1 VWFFIGETM
10 KTHIGGSPYSH
21 TNPYFLIDDRW
32 QTFLPFYSGFSLK
45 MAPIRIGSQHVP
57 ATWVLCHHMVWK
69 PWQQPGQ
76 VPWRHSLDGT
86 LWGSTFL
93 KELSWVIV
101 MFFFHGHS
109 PEIRPL
115 CCLGIEFPWYQW
127 EFQDPNME
135 VLYHIRPYFVVIFTY
150 IGLNNRPYIW

>member
-1 VWFFIGETM
+1 MWFFIGETM

-93 KELSWVIV
+93 KELSWVIDV
-101 MFFFHGHS
+101 FFSWSFTWNSTTMLFGDWISLISMGIPGSQHGGTVPYKAIFCGDIHLH
-109 PEIRPL
+109 RPK
-115 CCLGIEFPWYQW
+115 Q
-127 EFQDPNME
+127 
-135 VLYHIRPYFVVIFTY
+135 
-150 IGLNNRPYIW
+150 